1 MITSFKRWKE
11 LYESRSINL
20 SHSILEEI
28 QDAPSID
35 KNALLIKL
43 LGNPATRKTVYK
55 RINAAL
61 SAYISNPENNP
72 STLIVDLN
80 KMNPDA
86 RMFFDD
92 EFPPK
97 VIINISNLVT
107 VNTDA
112 AGVATDK
119 LGGLLNVF
127 KNKKQLSEG
136 WVGVGFTYSL
146 DITIDEI
153 VLNSMFE
160 SEDERKISGISGIGL
175 LRGHL
180 VESEELDNLGKPKY
194 ITEWELVD
202 MGINFSKSLD
212 EYTFACKSISPD
224 QLVGKKLASG
234 EAILAE
240 SAINVNEFTIKKGE
254 RSIYG
259 PTYFLSSQLFAADQK
274 TFKVDLNDV

>member
-1 MITSFKRWKE
+1 
-11 LYESRSINL
+11 
-20 SHSILEEI
+20 
-28 QDAPSID
+28 
-35 KNALLIKL
+35 
-43 LGNPATRKTVYK
+43 
-55 RINAAL
+55 
-61 SAYISNPENNP
+61 
-72 STLIVDLN
+72 
-80 KMNPDA
+80 
-86 RMFFDD
+86 
-92 EFPPK
+92 
-97 VIINISNLVT
+97 
-107 VNTDA
+107 
-112 AGVATDK
+112 
-119 LGGLLNVF
+119 
-127 KNKKQLSEG
+127 
-136 WVGVGFTYSL
+136 
-146 DITIDEI
+146 
-153 VLNSMFE
+153 MFE